1 MANPLDSGGFAF
13 LFNLLDRL
21 LHPVY
26 IVFAELVIALCFIII
41 SLIVHLNSKIIE
53 IYDDRFVFKQEIIY
67 FKNIKNVSYIKM
79 NILLLPIMYIYKN
92 GNGLIFTINYI
103 DDNNINK
110 KFYIRCAYKK
120 ILIFEESLK
129 NIVDI
134 EYN

>member
-21 LHPVY
+21 LHPLY
-26 IVFAELVIALCFIII
+26 IVLAELVIALCFIII

-110 KFYIRCAYKK
+110 KFYIRCPYKK